1 MKSPYI
7 RSFLKSFGLWLYS
20 FSLSFFLVVSTP
32 LFYFFSIKIF
42 EIEKATGLT
51 QAILLKNYQHLL
63 NYLLLPW
70 VKELRFF
77 DFTSSYQ
84 GLKHFAEV
92 KVLFQTHLLFFFLMT
107 LLFSFAP
114 LYKNFAKSK
123 SNNET
128 LTEVLNLCPKTEGL
142 YQKVLSRKGNQEK
155 IFPLFFFVLS
165 IFLGSLPFFAPQQAF
180 VWLHERLFQNRDW
193 IFDPSKDSVI
203 LALPFSF
210 FAFLFVLIFLF
221 ALILQLIF
229 FVFAF
234 SKQKVSFGKNNFLN
248 LIASH
253 IERKEEKDTKIS
265 SFSKLSFLLPLATSV
280 FCLFALLFFFAHF
293 SLPRQEVEK
302 YAFLQNSESQEIEQ
316 SLLLQ
321 ASVLEEQKR
330 KEEEALLQKQKEEAK
345 ENYKKD
351 FYARFL
357 EKLESLGIA
366 KENVSFV
373 FTKNNEK
380 VAAHQESKIFV
391 AASTVKIAFAMGLMD
406 RIERGERK
414 LTDVVSLIEED
425 YEGGD
430 GAITADFKVGN
441 TYTLQELLKETLVTS
456 DNTAF
461 HALNRQM
468 YAQNAYGQS
477 YLPFAMEDYLEG
489 NKIQADI
496 GMALI
501 ERLHSVKH
509 YALIR
514 EYLAQATLT
523 YGLLEHLK
531 EGEKAYGKQ
540 GILTAGLYALL
551 AAFGQEGTEGKKLEM
566 LEENTV
572 LSKEVSEE
580 MQSLLLPYEQK
591 EGLTSVD
598 AKLSLYLLG
607 HTKEKMQALVLFFLE
622 ENRKLDA
629 ETAFSFYGKSYTERV
644 LTGEI
649 SLPVNYRP

>member
-7 RSFLKSFGLWLYS
+7 RSFFKSFFLWLYS

-51 QAILLKNYQHLL
+51 QTALLKNYQHLL
-63 NYLLLPW
+63 NYLLFPW

-77 DFTSSYQ
+77 DFASSYQ

-92 KVLFQTHLLFFFLMT
+92 KVLFQAHGVFFFLMS
-107 LLFSFAP
+107 LLLSVIF
-114 LYKNFAKSK
+114 LYKNFSRYQSK
-123 SNNET
+123 EE
-128 LTEVLNLCPKTEGL
+128 LQTESLDFCPKTEKL
-142 YQKVLSRKGNQEK
+142 YQRLLSRKGKIEK
-155 IFPLFFFVLS
+155 IFPFFFFVLS
-165 IFLGSLPFFAPQQAF
+165 LVLGSLPFFAPQQAF
-180 VWLHERLFQNRDW
+180 VWMHERLFQNRDW
-193 IFDPSKDSVI
+193 LFDPSKDSVI

-210 FAFLFVLIFLF
+210 FAFLFVVIFLF
-221 ALILQLIF
+221 ALIFQLVF
-229 FVFAF
+229 FVLAF
-234 SKQKVSFGKNNFLN
+234 SKQKAFFGKNNFLN
-248 LIASH
+248 LLAFH
-253 IERKEEKDTKIS
+253 RGKKEEKALQS
-265 SFSKLSFLLPLATSV
+265 SLFSKVSFFLPLATGI
-280 FCLFALLFFFAHF
+280 FCLVTLFFFLAHF
-293 SLPRQEVEK
+293 SLPRQEVEQ
-302 YAFLQNSESQEIEQ
+302 YTLLQNSESQEIEQ
-316 SLLLQ
+316 SLWLQ
-321 ASVLEEQKR
+321 ASILEEQKR
-330 KEEEALLQKQKEEAK
+330 KEEEALLQKQREEAK
-345 ENYKKD
+345 EKYKKD

-357 EKLESLGIA
+357 EKIESLGIA
-366 KENVSFV
+366 KEAVSFV

-380 VAAHQESKIFV
+380 VASHQESKIFV

-414 LTDVVSLIEED
+414 LTDVVALIEDD

-430 GAITADFKVGN
+430 GSITADFKVGN
-441 TYTLQELLKETLVTS
+441 QYTLQELLKETLVTS

-496 GMALI
+496 GMALV

-523 YGLLEHLK
+523 YGLLENLK

-540 GILTAGLYALL
+540 GILTGGLHALL
-551 AAFGQEGTEGKKLEM
+551 AAFGQEGTEGKKAEL
-566 LEENTV
+566 LEETSV
-572 LSKEVSEE
+572 LSKEKAEASV
-580 MQSLLLPYEQK
+580 LLLPAEQK

-622 ENRKLDA
+622 ENRRLDA

-644 LTGEI
+644 LAGEI
-649 SLPVNYRP
+649 SLPEIYKP